1 MPHRGYPSSCAPRA
15 PTDRFCTVNEVSTEI
30 LYTFAAYMS
39 AVMIISFIAWRR
51 NKNLKDYILAGRGL
65 GSFVTAISAQASDM
79 SAWLLLALP
88 GAAYAFGLGY
98 GWMALGL
105 AVGTYLNWLI
115 VARRLREDTQ
125 RYDDSLTLP
134 DYFHHRFGDRTHL
147 LRGLTAIFILL
158 FFTFYVASGFVAGA
172 RLFESLFHVTYFWA
186 LVFGA
191 ATVMSYTF
199 IGGFLAVA
207 WNDVLQGGIMFFAL
221 VIVALLGV
229 AYVGGFGGLRDTM
242 NAVNGGLLHPLYNVS
257 AGHAFTWIG
266 IASLLA
272 WGLGYPGQ
280 PHILARFMALKDPNQ
295 MGVARRIAMGWV
307 IVVLGAAILV
317 GVTGL
322 GVVTQHL
329 AGDAREK
336 VFIYMSLAL
345 LPPVAAGVALSGI
358 LAAIMST
365 ASAQL
370 LVAAS
375 AFAEDIYRG
384 FFRAHAGQSE
394 LLWVGRIA
402 LLAIA
407 VLAFVAGLNPKSM
420 ILGLVAYAWA
430 GFGAAFGPTIILALY
445 WKRMNWFG
453 AMAGIVIGGA
463 TVVIWHALS
472 QIATGGPTI
481 IDLAAV
487 MTPGAT
493 AWVKA
498 HAIFRLYEML
508 PGVVFSTVAIVLASL
523 FTPRPVHAR
532 GPRSTARSRTGRPT
546 HGGRSRK
553 AAAADG

>member
-1 MPHRGYPSSCAPRA
+1 MNRVGA
-15 PTDRFCTVNEVSTEI
+15 TI
-30 LYTFAAYMS
+30 LYTFAAYMA
-39 AVMIISFIAWRR
+39 AVLVISFVAWRR

-105 AVGTYLNWLI
+105 AVGTYLNWLV

-147 LRGLTAIFILL
+147 LRGLSAVFILL

-172 RLFESLFHVTYFWA
+172 RLFQSLFHVTYFWA

-221 VIVALLGV
+221 VIVGLLGL
-229 AYVGGFGGLRDTM
+229 AYVGGFGGLESTM
-242 NAVNGGLLHPLYNVS
+242 NAVNGGLLHPLYDVS

-280 PHILARFMALKDPNQ
+280 PHILARFMALKDPKQ
-295 MGVARRIAMGWV
+295 MGVARRIAMAWV
-307 IVVLGAAILV
+307 VVVLAAAILV

-322 GVVTQHL
+322 GVVSQHL

-336 VFIYMSLAL
+336 VFIYMSLDL
-345 LPPVAAGVALSGI
+345 LPPVLAGVALSGI

-370 LVAAS
+370 LVAAG

-384 FFRAHAGQSE
+384 FFRANAGHAE
-394 LLWVGRIA
+394 LLWIGRLA

-407 VLAFVAGLNPKSM
+407 VLAFVAGLNPRSM

-430 GFGAAFGPTIILALY
+430 GFGAAFGPTIVLSLY
-445 WKRMNWFG
+445 WKRMTWFG

-463 TVVIWHALS
+463 TVVVWHDLS
-472 QIATGGPTI
+472 QIATGGPVI
-481 IDLAAV
+481 VNIGALMSPAAL
-487 MTPGAT
+487 
-493 AWVKA
+493 AWVKT
-498 HAIFRLYEML
+498 HSIFRLYEMV
-508 PGVVFSTVAIVLASL
+508 PGVAFSTAAIVLVSL
-523 FTPRPVHAR
+523 VTPRPKTLKDRSGSGRRPR
-532 GPRSTARSRTGRPT
+532 GRRPRAAQR
-546 HGGRSRK
+546 RK
-553 AAAADG
+553 GAAADA

>member
-1 MPHRGYPSSCAPRA
+1 MNKVG
-15 PTDRFCTVNEVSTEI
+15 TEI
-30 LYTFAAYMS
+30 IYTFAAYMV
-39 AVMIISFIAWRR
+39 AVLAISFVAWRR

-105 AVGTYLNWLI
+105 AVGTYLNWLV

-134 DYFHHRFGDRTHL
+134 DYFHHRFGDRTHI

-172 RLFESLFHVTYFWA
+172 RLFESLFHVGYVWA

-221 VIVALLGV
+221 VVVGLLGLS
-229 AYVGGFGGLRDTM
+229 YVGGFGGLQHTM
-242 NAVNGGLLHPLYNVS
+242 NAVNGGLLHPLYDVKD
-257 AGHAFTWIG
+257 GHAFTWIG

-272 WGLGYPGQ
+272 WGLGYAGQ
-280 PHILARFMALKDPNQ
+280 PHILARFMALKDPKQ
-295 MGVARRIAMGWV
+295 MGVARRIAMVWV
-307 IVVLGAAILV
+307 LIVLAAAILV

-322 GVVTQHL
+322 GVVTHHL
-329 AGDAREK
+329 GGDSREK
-336 VFIYMSLAL
+336 VFIFMALDL
-345 LPPVAAGVALSGI
+345 LPPIAAGIALSGI

-384 FFRAHAGQSE
+384 FFRKHAGHRE
-394 LLWVGRIA
+394 LLWIGRTA
-402 LLAIA
+402 LVAVA
-407 VLAFVAGLNPKSM
+407 VLAFVAALNPKSM
-420 ILGLVAYAWA
+420 ILGLVSYAWA
-430 GFGAAFGPTIILALY
+430 GFGAAFGPTIVLALY
-445 WKRMNWFG
+445 WKRMTWFG
-453 AMAGIVIGGA
+453 ALAGILVGGF
-463 TVVIWHALS
+463 TVVVWHGLS
-472 QIATGGPTI
+472 QIATGGPPI
-481 IDLAAV
+481 VHLAAI
-487 MTPGAT
+487 MSGGAI

-498 HAIFRLYEML
+498 HAIFRLYEIL
-508 PGVVFSTVAIVLASL
+508 PGVVFSAVAIVLVSL
-523 FTPRPVHAR
+523 VTRRPAHVRAR
-532 GPRSTARSRTGRPT
+532 
-546 HGGRSRK
+546 
-553 AAAADG
+553 